1 MEIEYIICFFIKTE
15 KNNYFAS
22 TLKSQALQSWNWVL
36 VLIMG
41 LSKSSDLGILLQ
53 ETHLNIGPTSLATF
67 KKICV
72 KILEIL
78 YQQPEGNLKK
88 FFIKAKRVDKFC

>member
-1 MEIEYIICFFIKTE
+1 MNENWTHDLLFHTKR
-15 KNNYFAS
+15 KNNCFAS
-22 TLKSQALQSWNWVL
+22 TLKSEALESWNCVL
-36 VLIMG
+36 VLITG

-72 KILEIL
+72 KNLEIL
-78 YQQPEGNLKK
+78 YQQPEANLKK
-88 FFIKAKRVDKFC
+88 SSFL